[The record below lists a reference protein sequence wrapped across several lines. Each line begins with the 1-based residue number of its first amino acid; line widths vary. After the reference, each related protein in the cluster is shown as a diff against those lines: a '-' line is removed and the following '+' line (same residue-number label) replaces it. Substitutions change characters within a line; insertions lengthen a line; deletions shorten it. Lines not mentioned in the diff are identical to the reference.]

1 MILDEH
7 ILPSY
12 KSIYGRLRRA
22 KKESGSSGRIW
33 KFLKKFYDI
42 VFSPGKSIKIIFNSS
57 ALIFYF
63 HSYSCSFAGIDVS
76 SAYFY
81 DYDW

>member
-22 KKESGSSGRIW
+22 KKESGSSVE
-33 KFLKKFYDI
+33 FLKKFYDI
-42 VFSPGKSIKIIFNSS
+42 VFSPGKSVKIIFNSS